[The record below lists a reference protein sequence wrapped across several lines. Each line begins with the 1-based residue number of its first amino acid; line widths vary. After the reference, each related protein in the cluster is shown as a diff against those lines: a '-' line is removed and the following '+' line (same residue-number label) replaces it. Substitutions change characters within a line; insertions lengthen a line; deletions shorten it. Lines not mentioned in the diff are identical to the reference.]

1 MAEQLVCPLCKQ
13 PVSKSVY
20 DKITGIWVEKQKLE
34 TKFKERIV
42 ALKTEKTNLKMLYLQ
57 REKKIRDKSKSLA
70 ALEVK
75 RKTKSLNDKI
85 GKISKELI
93 ENNRKAEQKIH
104 QAIHS
109 AELREKRKYVQQVS
123 QIKRDLSKS
132 AKAELNLK
140 IKERELRLRRQ
151 LEQKEA
157 KKSQASQKKINN
169 LQKERELAI
178 RRTVSLTKTTVE
190 QQKKIEDLNNQLK
203 KQTTPQVEGLLY
215 EDKLLEALHN
225 EFPDDKFQH
234 TGKGG
239 DIIQSVI
246 YKNNPVG
253 TIVYECKKVLKFTSS
268 HIAQTAKAKTQRAA
282 DFAILVTNATKK
294 GYSGFTIEK
303 GVIIIHPA
311 GVLSIAKLLR
321 ERIIQIAN
329 LNLSK
334 TQKNKVIQEMVEYM
348 ESAQFKN
355 SLENIIQIVKEEC
368 KDLQDEVKEHCKRWI
383 KKRDAYFNIF
393 KEIADV
399 KQKTLDA
406 ITGEKTKSQLPLK
419 FTLSLPEVKE
429 E

>member
-13 PVSKSVY
+13 PVSKKIY
-20 DKITGIWVEKQKLE
+20 DKITGIWAEKQKLE
-34 TKFKERIV
+34 TKFKEKIV
-42 ALKTEKTNLKMLYLQ
+42 ALKKEKTNLKNVYLQ
-57 REKKIRDKSKSLA
+57 KEKSLKDKLKSQA
-70 ALEVK
+70 LLEVK
-75 RKTKSLNDKI
+75 RKTKLLNDKI
-85 GKISKELI
+85 EKLNKEKEEISK
-93 ENNRKAEQKIH
+93 KAEQKIH
-104 QAIHS
+104 QAINI
-109 AELREKRKYVQQVS
+109 AELREKRKYEKQIL

-132 AKAELNLK
+132 AKAELNSK
-140 IKERELRLRRQ
+140 IKERELRLKLQ
-151 LEQKEA
+151 LKQKEA
-157 KKSQASQKKINN
+157 KISQASQKKVDK
-169 LQKERELAI
+169 LQKERDLTI
-178 RRTVSLTKTTVE
+178 KRTDSLTKTTVE
-190 QQKKIEDLNNQLK
+190 QQKKIEDLQNQLK

-215 EDKLLEALHN
+215 EDKLLEALKN

-253 TIVYECKKVLKFTSS
+253 TIVYECKKVLKFSSS
-268 HIAQTAKAKTQRAA
+268 HITQAAKAKRQRAA

-329 LNLSK
+329 LNISK
-334 TQKNKVIQEMVEYM
+334 AQKNKVIQEMVKYM

-355 SLENIIQIVKEEC
+355 SLENIIQIVKEEYE
-368 KDLQDEVKEHCKRWI
+368 DLEKEVKEHCKRWV
-383 KKRDAYFNIF
+383 KKKDAYFNIY
-393 KEIADV
+393 KEIVEV
-399 KQKTLDA
+399 KQKTLDS
-406 ITGEKTKSQLPLK
+406 ITGEKSKPRLPPK